1 MPQTFCDFYPLANNL
16 HVTFYR
22 HFQKSTE
29 NEAIAKIQIFANDF
43 PYLLV
48 SISQRSRTLLFLLY
62 DFYLSRHLPYRWYIF
77 YASKAFSTERIDVH
91 PILLPKS
98 QRKRQNTVSLTSG

>member
-29 NEAIAKIQIFANDF
+29 NEAIAKIQIFANVF
-43 PYLLV
+43 M
-48 SISQRSRTLLFLLY
+48 LFGCLNK
-62 DFYLSRHLPYRWYIF
+62 
-77 YASKAFSTERIDVH
+77 SKIPHVHYKFS
-91 PILLPKS
+91 L
-98 QRKRQNTVSLTSG
+98 